1 MWSFNSSGQN
11 HQIGAKFSIVEDSS
25 YKSKLKQMAFKNITY
40 KHTNSGTNS
49 SIHQFVSQKLA
60 VLEKYVG
67 NETDIRVEVEFEK
80 EAPQKS
86 GPICRVEV
94 NIWVAGTL
102 YRAETTQETFEA
114 AVDVVK
120 GDLDQ
125 EMRKAH
131 TKRNSLLRRGGRMM
145 KEMMKFGDN

>member
-1 MWSFNSSGQN
+1 
-11 HQIGAKFSIVEDSS
+11 
-25 YKSKLKQMAFKNITY
+25 MAFKNITF
-40 KHTNSGTNS
+40 KHTNSGTNG

-67 NETDIRVEVEFEK
+67 NETDVRVEVEFEK
-80 EAPQKS
+80 DAPQKT

-94 NIWVAGTL
+94 NIWVAGVL
-102 YRAETTQETFEA
+102 FRAETTQETFEA

-131 TKRNSLLRRGGRMM
+131 KKRNSLLRRGGRMI
-145 KEMMKFGDN
+145 KEMMRFGEK